1 MQPTKPHP
9 NELPTPTCVHGII
22 EGYCADCYR
31 RREAAFDWTIIA
43 AMREE
48 ERQKALRL
56 SSEAVKAARAKILAD
71 LKGSRDDR

>member
-1 MQPTKPHP
+1 MSEKLEPIAGLAKVRFASDW
-9 NELPTPTCVHGII
+9 EL
-22 EGYCADCYR
+22 
-31 RREAAFDWTIIA
+31 IA

>member
-1 MQPTKPHP
+1 MQKDKPQLH
-9 NELPTPTCVHGII
+9 
-22 EGYCADCYR
+22 R
-31 RREAAFDWTIIA
+31 AFDWTIIA

-71 LKGSRDDR
+71 LKGSRDGDA